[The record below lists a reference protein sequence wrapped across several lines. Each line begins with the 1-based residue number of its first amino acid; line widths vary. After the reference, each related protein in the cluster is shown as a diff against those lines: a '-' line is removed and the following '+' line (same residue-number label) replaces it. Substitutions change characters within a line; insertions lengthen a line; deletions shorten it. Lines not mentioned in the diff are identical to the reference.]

1 MNLIQCQPRAM
12 RGVYPNHSRTL
23 VSEWDR
29 MMEEFFNLSPA
40 RLDAEE
46 GRGWAPRVDIRE
58 EKDRY
63 VADFEL
69 PGIEKSEVQVTMEN
83 NVLTVTGERR
93 REETREDDKVHRC
106 ERCYGKFA
114 RSLRLPDDVDAEK
127 IDAGFKNGV
136 LRIAVPKK
144 EETKARAIEI
154 K

>member
-1 MNLIQCQPRAM
+1 MNLIQCQPRVM
-12 RGVYPNHSRTL
+12 RGVFPNETRAL

-29 MMEEFFNLSPA
+29 MLEEFFNLSPA
-40 RLDAEE
+40 RRDAQE
-46 GRGWAPRVDIRE
+46 GQGWAPRVDIRE

-69 PGIEKSEVQVTMEN
+69 PGIEKNEVQVTMESH
-83 NVLTVTGERR
+83 VLTVTGERK
-93 REETREDDKVHRC
+93 REEPREDDKVYRC
-106 ERCYGKFA
+106 ERFYGKFA

-127 IDAGFKNGV
+127 IEAGFKNGV

-144 EETKARAIEI
+144 EEAKARAIEI